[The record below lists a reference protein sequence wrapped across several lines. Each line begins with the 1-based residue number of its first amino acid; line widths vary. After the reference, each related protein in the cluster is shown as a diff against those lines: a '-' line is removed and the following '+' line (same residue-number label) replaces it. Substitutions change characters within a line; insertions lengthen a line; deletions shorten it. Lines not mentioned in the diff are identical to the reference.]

1 MRGGKQSR
9 KPMVI
14 SFSVTVLLLAGI
26 ALGLTLS
33 RPTVTVLHLPQ
44 TLPTYEATWA
54 RYVPANSLLFG
65 FENYTLIRQY
75 NSSYPFYG
83 TLLNLP
89 DVRLTLPART
99 IEAILTIV
107 LETPN
112 ATVDIAF
119 VTPRAF
125 TNFSNAF
132 ANYEYSA
139 VQQGQN
145 TMYYVRDLT
154 KGSLQF
160 GWIAL
165 APSDRAIAFSL
176 GSEVAKE
183 AIQEVLGVQQG
194 SVVSVIDRQDVRG
207 MLYVANGTSGH
218 LALGL
223 QNFPGVIRSGIATF
237 TVVNAVGPQLEVSRI
252 VEFNSTGVAV
262 AQWTS
267 VRSAY
272 LYATKFVV
280 FDTLVQATEF
290 HPLSKTAEYVRL
302 VE

>member
-1 MRGGKQSR
+1 
-9 KPMVI
+9 MVI

-26 ALGLTLS
+26 ALGLSLS
-33 RPTVTVLHLPQ
+33 RPSVPVMHLPQ
-44 TLPTYEATWA
+44 TLPTYSATWA
-54 RYVPANSLLFG
+54 RYVPSNSVLFG

-75 NSSYPFYG
+75 NASYPFYG
-83 TLLNLP
+83 TLLTLP
-89 DVRLTLPART
+89 DVRLDLPSRL
-99 IEAILTIV
+99 IDSVLTIV

-119 VTPRAF
+119 VSPRTFA
-125 TNFSNAF
+125 NFSETF
-132 ANYEYSA
+132 ARYGFAA

-154 KGSLQF
+154 KGTLQF

-165 APSDRAIAFSL
+165 APSDDAIAFSL

-194 SVVSVIDRQDVRG
+194 SVSSVIDRQDVRG
-207 MLYVANGTSGH
+207 MLYVVNGTSGH

-223 QNFPGVIRSGIATF
+223 QNFPGVVRSGVATF
-237 TVVNAVGPQLEVSRI
+237 TVVNAVGPQLEVSRV
-252 VEFNSTGVAV
+252 VEFNSTSVAL
-262 AQWTS
+262 AQWTL

-272 LYATKFVV
+272 LSATKFVV

-290 HPLSKTAEYVRL
+290 HPLSKVAEYVRL